1 MASLTSVPGSV
12 LSVINAVMSRE
23 LTVVDDVKNSHYEQE
38 NTGRVYYFQ
47 AYQVGEKDD
56 NH

>member
-12 LSVINAVMSRE
+12 LSVMNAFMSRE